1 MAHDEDPAR
10 ARDAALLAAYA
21 AGDHSAART
30 LVSEHAPRVLALA
43 RRMLGEE
50 AEAEDVAQEAM
61 MRLWKIAPDWRAG
74 EARISTWLYR
84 VASNLATDRLR
95 RRRADAPL
103 ETAGDPEDGQPDAPA
118 RLMQGE
124 RSAALADALRH
135 LPERQR
141 LAVVLRH
148 LEERSNPEIAEI
160 MGLSVEAVESLI
172 ARGKR
177 ALTAILQTRQDE
189 VGLKDA

>member
-43 RRMLGEE
+43 RRMLCD
-50 AEAEDVAQEAM
+50 ADEAEDVAQEAM

-84 VASNLATDRLR
+84 VAANLATDRLR
-95 RRRADAPL
+95 RRPREAPL
-103 ETAGDPEDGQPDAPA
+103 EAAGDPADGRPEGAA
-118 RLMQGE
+118 RLMRSE
-124 RSAALADALRH
+124 RSAALASALMD

-177 ALTAILQTRQDE
+177 ALTGILHKRQDE
-189 VGLKDA
+189 VGLKDV